1 MRLHSRDSGGSHM
14 FEFDSIA
21 MTKDDSAVVFGE
33 DVAFGGVFRCTMVR
47 SSYSYSLTAHLT
59 PIFN

>member
-1 MRLHSRDSGGSHM
+1 M